1 VVADKSNVQLYVPL
15 LRRLEVEC
23 ASCETKLEHHAA
35 FQGGFIFALQ
45 NVVTYFLRGFIRFV
59 PDQDTAT
66 EVLVVLGIV
75 VAAYF
80 FSRGENFQAVK
91 QQFSISE
98 SEASPA
104 TSQK

>member
-1 VVADKSNVQLYVPL
+1 
-15 LRRLEVEC
+15 
-23 ASCETKLEHHAA
+23 
-35 FQGGFIFALQ
+35 
-45 NVVTYFLRGFIRFV
+45 VTYFLHGFIRFV
-59 PDQDTAT
+59 PDQDTVT
-66 EVLVVLGIV
+66 EVLVILGIV

-80 FSRGENFQAVK
+80 FSRDENFQTVK